1 MRKTAI
7 FRNNLFLAHDPGS
20 THIES
25 PGRIKK
31 IYEKLDNNENRKFFC
46 EPEFFPVSE
55 KELLLNHSEN
65 LVKQVAA
72 TSGKVYSILDADTC
86 TSKESYNA
94 ACLAVGAVLKAV
106 DLLFTESIDNG
117 FALVRPPGHHAE
129 RNRSMGFCLFNN
141 IAVAAQYALK
151 KYKVR
156 KIFIVDWDVHHGNG
170 TQNAFYETDEV
181 FYLSIHQYPLYPGT
195 GSLRETGSGKGKGYT
210 LNIPLPGGQGDLEY
224 ANIFNS
230 VVKPVCRE
238 YKPEL
243 ILVSAGFDSFIN
255 DGISAMRLT
264 GNGFA
269 YMTRVLVD
277 LAEDICEGRLF
288 LSLEGGY
295 NFSGM
300 EEGVF
305 AVLGELAG
313 IAEENGLDFGR
324 DETIISTLAEENGLH
339 PAIEMAREVAKKYW
353 KM

>member
-1 MRKTAI
+1 MSCCR
-7 FRNNLFLAHDPGS
+7 G
-20 THIES
+20 
-25 PGRIKK
+25 
-31 IYEKLDNNENRKFFC
+31 
-46 EPEFFPVSE
+46 
-55 KELLLNHSEN
+55 
-65 LVKQVAA
+65 
-72 TSGKVYSILDADTC
+72 C
-86 TSKESYNA
+86 TQ
-94 ACLAVGAVLKAV
+94 AV